1 MNYAQVCIFIEIFFS
16 LQNPWIKV
24 YLKETSMV
32 GKVMVERGRG
42 RDVRYVY
49 TLTAFDGAVGTQC
62 GTYTGNV
69 HYLL

>member
-1 MNYAQVCIFIEIFFS
+1 
-16 LQNPWIKV
+16 
-24 YLKETSMV
+24 MV
-32 GKVMVERGRG
+32 GKVVVEQGRG

-49 TLTAFDGAVGTQC
+49 TLTVFDGAVGTQC

>member
-1 MNYAQVCIFIEIFFS
+1 MNYAQVCIFIKIFFS

-49 TLTAFDGAVGTQC
+49 TLTVFDGAVGTQC
-62 GTYTGNV
+62 GTYTGSV
-69 HYLL
+69 Q